1 MGVVL
6 SSPAVLLGSTK
17 AGQNETINT
26 EADSSFLPAFFFF
39 FCFLVVLPFCCPEP
53 LLCCFPYHRAVY
65 KSAWPSALLE
75 VAAFVP

>member
-39 FCFLVVLPFCCPEP
+39 FLLSPRCFAVL
-53 LLCCFPYHRAVY
+53 L
-65 KSAWPSALLE
+65 S
-75 VAAFVP
+75 